1 MSLFAL
7 SESATQS
14 VYRYLEQRTLNLVTP
29 DVFLILTDRASLRR
43 AVCKK
48 SLISLICFGYV
59 GVKTI
64 ARVVVVSRFSSSSVA
79 RVVTL
84 SPHPSS
90 SPRPSPPSRATRR
103 APPRPI
109 PSIARLQNAFH
120 RSIPFAPVLTRP
132 TARRPRLAVDRSIHG
147 KPYRRIPRARARRL
161 APRLPVS
168 TANAPHAR
176 VHTSPSHRIVTSS
189 STHHGQIT
197 DRRQE
202 TARAS
207 RRLSFPR
214 LSFPRLASP
223 RPSSHHLVVVP
234 SPRRPVLT
242 HQSPPHHHTIPRDD
256 IHPHPH
262 THPTPFP
269 MKRTRHTA
277 LDGI

>member
-1 MSLFAL
+1 
-7 SESATQS
+7 
-14 VYRYLEQRTLNLVTP
+14 
-29 DVFLILTDRASLRR
+29 
-43 AVCKK
+43 VCKK

-103 APPRPI
+103 APPPTDPLDRAPPKRIPPIHPVRSRPHA
-109 PSIARLQNAFH
+109 PH
-120 RSIPFAPVLTRP
+120 RATST
-132 TARRPRLAVDRSIHG
+132 PRGRSIH
-147 KPYRRIPRARARRL
+147 PRQALPTHPRARARRL

-189 STHHGQIT
+189 STHHRQIT

>member
-1 MSLFAL
+1 MFAL

-147 KPYRRIPRARARRL
+147 KPYRRIHARARDGSLPVSPSPPRTLPTRASTRPRPIASSHRRPRTMVKSPTVDKRRRAPLVASRSLASHSLASPRL
-161 APRLPVS
+161 APRP
-168 TANAPHAR
+168 T
-176 VHTSPSHRIVTSS
+176 TSS
-189 STHHGQIT
+189 SSLLHD
-197 DRRQE
+197 DR
-202 TARAS
+202 S
-207 RRLSFPR
+207 
-214 LSFPRLASP
+214 
-223 RPSSHHLVVVP
+223 
-234 SPRRPVLT
+234 
-242 HQSPPHHHTIPRDD
+242 
-256 IHPHPH
+256 
-262 THPTPFP
+262 
-269 MKRTRHTA
+269 
-277 LDGI
+277 